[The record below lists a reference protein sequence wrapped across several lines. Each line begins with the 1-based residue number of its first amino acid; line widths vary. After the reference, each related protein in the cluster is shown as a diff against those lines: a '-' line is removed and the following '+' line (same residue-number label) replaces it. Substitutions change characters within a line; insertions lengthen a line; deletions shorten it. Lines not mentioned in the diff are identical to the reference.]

1 MAMVAGHANALS
13 SRQAPDR
20 KGTPAR
26 GILARRAK
34 YIHME
39 NFYTLQLPQPLLLA
53 LEKMKFDKPTPI
65 QAQSI
70 PAALEG
76 RDILGS
82 AQTGTGKTAAFAI
95 PMIAKL
101 LNDPKAT
108 AIVMTPTRELAAQ
121 VLDAVKLMLATSP
134 QMKTALLIGGQS
146 MFKQLQQLRAR
157 ARIIIGTPG
166 RINDHLQQGSL
177 NLATTSFLVLDETD
191 RMLDMGFG
199 PQIDRVVSRMPK
211 QRQTLLFSA
220 TLPPHIVK
228 ISQQYTNN
236 PLRVAVGEVNQ
247 PIRKIKQEVVRT
259 VTAQKYTLLTQE
271 LRARTGSVIIF
282 VKTKRGADRLAL
294 KLNGDGESAAPI
306 HGNLNQ
312 NQRNRVIQAF
322 RDMKHR
328 IMVATDV
335 AARGLDIPHIEH
347 VINYDLPQ
355 VAEDY
360 IHRIGRTAR
369 NGAEGSAVCFITP
382 DDHELWRDIQLL
394 LNPSE
399 RPARKGQ
406 QQSAEVSENAEGGE
420 AEASATM
427 RKPIKTARPMGK
439 SQGARADRKRGEYAQ
454 RERMDAERRF
464 GEGKRDASKSDRP
477 QGERKFGDRKFGDK
491 PKGERNFGD
500 RKFGDRKFG
509 DRPQGERKFN
519 DRPARN
525 FEDRPARNFEDRPAR
540 NFGDRP
546 ERSERPRFDRT
557 ERNDRPRFENNDR
570 PQRDDRSHRHN
581 RAERSFGDD
590 VTGAGASD
598 FRAEGGAGPAR
609 SREGQER
616 KFLSRNKSHNRGG
629 FAKRDAKRGGGE
641 GKPAGGK
648 SFGGKSFGG
657 GKRFG
662 GSRG

>member
-1 MAMVAGHANALS
+1 
-13 SRQAPDR
+13 
-20 KGTPAR
+20 
-26 GILARRAK
+26 
-34 YIHME
+34 ME
-39 NFYTLQLPQPLLLA
+39 NFYSLQLPQPLLLA

-121 VLDAVKLMLATSP
+121 VLDAVKVMLSTSP

-177 NLATTSFLVLDETD
+177 NLSTTAFLVLDETD

-199 PQIDRVVSRMPK
+199 PQIDRVVAKMPK
-211 QRQTLLFSA
+211 VRQTLMFSA
-220 TLPPHIVK
+220 TLPNHIIKV
-228 ISQQYTNN
+228 SEQYTNK
-236 PLRVAVGEVNQ
+236 PVRVAVGEVNQ
-247 PIRKIKQEVVRT
+247 PIRKIKQEVIRT
-259 VTAQKYTLLTQE
+259 VTAQKHTLLMQE

-294 KLNGDGESAAPI
+294 KLNNEQQSAAAI

-322 RDMKHR
+322 RDQQHR

-369 NGAEGSAVCFITP
+369 NGAEGSAVCFVTP
-382 DDHELWRDIQLL
+382 DDHDLWRDIQLL

-399 RPARKGQ
+399 RQPRRGQ
-406 QQSAEVSENAEGGE
+406 QQSSDVSETGDAE
-420 AEASATM
+420 EASPTM

-439 SQGARADRKRGEYAQ
+439 SQGARSDRKRGEYAQ

-477 QGERKFGDRKFGDK
+477 QGERKFDK
-491 PKGERNFGD
+491 PRGDRNFGA
-500 RKFGDRKFG
+500 KKFG

-519 DRPARN
+519 DRPVRN
-525 FEDRPARNFEDRPAR
+525 FEDRPARS
-540 NFGDRP
+540 FGDRP
-546 ERSERPRFDRT
+546 ERAERTSSFERPA
-557 ERNDRPRFENNDR
+557 RNDRFERNDR
-570 PQRDDRSHRHN
+570 PQRDDRSHRHD
-581 RAERSFGDD
+581 RAAQSFGAD

-616 KFLSRNKSHNRGG
+616 KFLSRNKTHNRGG
-629 FAKRDAKRGGGE
+629 FAKRDAKRGGE
-641 GKPAGGK
+641 GRSEGGK
-648 SFGGKSFGG
+648 SFGKSFGG
-657 GKRFG
+657 GKPYAGKRTG
-662 GSRG
+662 GARG

>member
-1 MAMVAGHANALS
+1 
-13 SRQAPDR
+13 
-20 KGTPAR
+20 
-26 GILARRAK
+26 
-34 YIHME
+34 ME

-82 AQTGTGKTAAFAI
+82 AQTGTGKTAAFSI
-95 PMIAKL
+95 PMIAKI

-134 QMKTALLIGGQS
+134 QIKTALLIGGQS

-177 NLATTSFLVLDETD
+177 NLSTSSFLVLYESV

-199 PQIDRVVSRMPK
+199 QQIDRVVSRMPK

-228 ISQQYTNN
+228 VSQQYTHN

-259 VTAQKYTLLTQE
+259 VTAEKYNLLKQE

-322 RDMKHR
+322 REMKHR

-369 NGAEGSAVCFITP
+369 NGAEGSAVCFLTP
-382 DDHELWRDIQLL
+382 DDHDLWRDIQLL

-399 RPARKGQ
+399 RPARKG
-406 QQSAEVSENAEGGE
+406 NADMDE
-420 AEASATM
+420 AAPKREEKAHVAAKPP
-427 RKPIKTARPMGK
+427 RKG
-439 SQGARADRKRGEYAQ
+439 QGARADRKRGEYAK
-454 RERMDAERRF
+454 REAMEAQRRF
-464 GEGKRDASKSDRP
+464 GEG
-477 QGERKFGDRKFGDK
+477 ERKFDK
-491 PKGERNFGD
+491 PKGDRKFGD

-509 DRPQGERKFN
+509 DRAQGERKFN
-519 DRPARN
+519 DRPQRN
-525 FEDRPARNFEDRPAR
+525 FEDRPARD
-540 NFGDRP
+540 FGDRP
-546 ERSERPRFDRT
+546 ERSERPRFDR
-557 ERNDRPRFENNDR
+557 NDRPERSERF
-570 PQRDDRSHRHN
+570 DRSEHKDYNHRPN
-581 RAERSFGDD
+581 RAERSFSDD
-590 VTGAGASD
+590 AGAGD
-598 FRAEGGAGPAR
+598 FRAERGQGPAR

-616 KFLSRNKSHNRGG
+616 KFLSRNKAHNRGG

-641 GKPAGGK
+641 GRKSFGEGGK

>member
-1 MAMVAGHANALS
+1 
-13 SRQAPDR
+13 
-20 KGTPAR
+20 
-26 GILARRAK
+26 
-34 YIHME
+34 ME

-53 LEKMKFDKPTPI
+53 LEKMKFDKPTPV

-108 AIVMTPTRELAAQ
+108 AIIMTPTRELAAQ
-121 VLDAVKLMLATSP
+121 VLDAVKLMLSTSP

-146 MFKQLQQLRAR
+146 MFKQLQQLRSR

-228 ISQQYTNN
+228 VSQQYTNN
-236 PLRVAVGEVNQ
+236 PLRVSVGEVNQ
-247 PIRKIKQEVVRT
+247 PIRKIKQEVIRT
-259 VTAQKYTLLTQE
+259 VTSQKYTLLMQE
-271 LRARTGSVIIF
+271 LRARSGSVIIF

-294 KLNGDGESAAPI
+294 KLNADEQSAAPI

-382 DDHELWRDIQLL
+382 DDHDLWRDIQLL

-406 QQSAEVSENAEGGE
+406 QQQSAEVSEE
-420 AEASATM
+420 ARDEEAAAPATM
-427 RKPIKTARPMGK
+427 RKGIKTARPMGK
-439 SQGARADRKRGEYAQ
+439 SQGARSDRKRGEYAQ

-477 QGERKFGDRKFGDK
+477 QGERKFGDKPRGD
-491 PKGERNFGD
+491 RNFGD
-500 RKFGDRKFG
+500 RKFGDKKFGDRKFGDRPQG

-546 ERSERPRFDRT
+546 ERAERSERPRFDR
-557 ERNDRPRFENNDR
+557 NDRNDR

-581 RAERSFGDD
+581 RAERSFGEE

-598 FRAEGGAGPAR
+598 FRAETGAGPAR

-616 KFLSRNKSHNRGG
+616 KFLSRNKTHNRGG

-641 GKPAGGK
+641 GGKPAFAGK
-648 SFGGKSFGG
+648 SFGDGKSFGAKRSG
-657 GKRFG
+657 GA
-662 GSRG
+662 RG

>member
-1 MAMVAGHANALS
+1 
-13 SRQAPDR
+13 
-20 KGTPAR
+20 
-26 GILARRAK
+26 
-34 YIHME
+34 ME

-82 AQTGTGKTAAFAI
+82 AQTGTGKTAAFSI
-95 PMIAKL
+95 PMIAKI

-134 QMKTALLIGGQS
+134 QIKTALLIGGQS

-177 NLATTSFLVLDETD
+177 NLSTTSFLVLDETD

-228 ISQQYTNN
+228 VSQQYTHN

-259 VTAQKYTLLTQE
+259 VTAEKYNLLKQE

-322 RDMKHR
+322 REMKHR

-369 NGAEGSAVCFITP
+369 NGAEGSAVCFLTP
-382 DDHELWRDIQLL
+382 DDHDLWRDIQLL

-399 RPARKGQ
+399 RPARKG
-406 QQSAEVSENAEGGE
+406 NADM
-420 AEASATM
+420 AEAAPKREEKAHVAAKPP
-427 RKPIKTARPMGK
+427 RKG
-439 SQGARADRKRGEYAQ
+439 QGARADRKRGEYAK
-454 RERMDAERRF
+454 REAMEAQRRF
-464 GEGKRDASKSDRP
+464 GEG
-477 QGERKFGDRKFGDK
+477 ERKFDK
-491 PKGERNFGD
+491 PKGDRKFGD

-509 DRPQGERKFN
+509 DRAQGERKFN
-519 DRPARN
+519 DRLQRN
-525 FEDRPARNFEDRPAR
+525 FEDRPARD
-540 NFGDRP
+540 FGDRP
-546 ERSERPRFDRT
+546 ERSERPRFDR
-557 ERNDRPRFENNDR
+557 NDRPERSERF
-570 PQRDDRSHRHN
+570 DRS
-581 RAERSFGDD
+581 ERGQ
-590 VTGAGASD
+590 
-598 FRAEGGAGPAR
+598 GPAR

-616 KFLSRNKSHNRGG
+616 KFLSRNKAHNRGG

-641 GKPAGGK
+641 GRKSFGEGGK

>member
-1 MAMVAGHANALS
+1 
-13 SRQAPDR
+13 
-20 KGTPAR
+20 
-26 GILARRAK
+26 
-34 YIHME
+34 ME

-82 AQTGTGKTAAFAI
+82 AQTGTGKTAAFSI
-95 PMIAKL
+95 PMIAKI

-134 QMKTALLIGGQS
+134 QIKTALLIGGQS

-177 NLATTSFLVLDETD
+177 NLSTTSFLVLDETD

-228 ISQQYTNN
+228 VSQQYTHN

-259 VTAQKYTLLTQE
+259 VTAEKYNLLKQE

-322 RDMKHR
+322 REMKHR

-369 NGAEGSAVCFITP
+369 NGAEGSAVCFLTP
-382 DDHELWRDIQLL
+382 DDHDLWRDIQLL

-399 RPARKGQ
+399 RPARKG
-406 QQSAEVSENAEGGE
+406 NADMDE
-420 AEASATM
+420 AAPKREEKAHVAAKPP
-427 RKPIKTARPMGK
+427 RKG
-439 SQGARADRKRGEYAQ
+439 QGARADRKRGEYAK
-454 RERMDAERRF
+454 REAMEAQRRF
-464 GEGKRDASKSDRP
+464 GEG
-477 QGERKFGDRKFGDK
+477 ERKFDK
-491 PKGERNFGD
+491 PKGDRKFGD

-519 DRPARN
+519 DRPQ
-525 FEDRPARNFEDRPAR
+525 RNFEDRPAR

-546 ERSERPRFDRT
+546 ERSERPRFDR
-557 ERNDRPRFENNDR
+557 NDRPERSERF
-570 PQRDDRSHRHN
+570 DRSERKDYNHRPN
-581 RAERSFGDD
+581 RAERSFSDD
-590 VTGAGASD
+590 AGAGD
-598 FRAEGGAGPAR
+598 FRAERGQGPAR

-616 KFLSRNKSHNRGG
+616 KFLSRNKAHNRGG

-641 GKPAGGK
+641 GR
-648 SFGGKSFGG
+648 KSFGG